1 MKGALGRFN
10 SQSRYNHFIDI
21 ISGSMFLYS
30 KLSLVVLTSSGLYP
44 SVYSILPKLSLNVA
58 PILSYQIF
66 NPIQPGA
73 WGGEAESAP
82 ADFILRELPCYLS
95 NTYETLP
102 LLLKFTVEQ
111 DCGKKFFQGL
121 KLLSWQPDF
130 RRHV

>member
-1 MKGALGRFN
+1 MKGIPGRFS
-10 SQSRYNHFIDI
+10 SQSRYNPFIDI

-73 WGGEAESAP
+73 WGGGRVRQKVP
-82 ADFILRELPCYLS
+82 ALISSLENFLAI
-95 NTYETLP
+95 
-102 LLLKFTVEQ
+102 
-111 DCGKKFFQGL
+111 
-121 KLLSWQPDF
+121 
-130 RRHV
+130 